1 MKNRLA
7 YFRFYRGLLWV
18 LLFAA
23 WALVL
28 PSPLKAADTASFSVA
43 QGTFEV
49 DRATLEVSLQRPDK
63 APLLLSGGAFGKG
76 GVVSESASDSW
87 TISQAGNQYRVAIK
101 VEDDRLRV
109 SIQASRPASL
119 SWPRLQTT
127 GIRAYAIPFGEGSYI
142 PANDPGWLNWLAKRY
157 TGGQL
162 VGELSMPFLTQLH
175 KDLSVTWIV
184 ETPFDTLFDVK
195 RVKNTAVPQ
204 LVHNF
209 NRLAPDDPFVV
220 SIAPGPAQPLYGAGL
235 YRKWLKSHGQFVSM
249 ADKIRALPQTALL
262 GGAPHIYVWDAGP
275 LKTTDI
281 LNWASFITAFDRA
294 RRTPGHLAASLW
306 ASFDKETRNVF
317 NMSLSSTNSR
327 ARMIS
332 PYYQL
337 VLVRA
342 INQGMRRVIALPAT
356 EPLDGGH
363 DPAGEVVWGQAATT
377 QLVEAFGPYL
387 LPAERWGGGM
397 SVDTVNALK
406 QAGITR
412 AWLGAKDWLDTF
424 WHPQAVALAKEAG
437 FLVAVYDNYADAHL
451 PGEPETW
458 AAAQMGAH
466 LANSG
471 QHDAKGALI
480 KGFNDIGVYAN
491 PRVAQDY
498 AHQRI
503 KAVAGAG
510 GLNSY
515 FLDVDAAVTAQA
527 DYTPDREISES
538 ENARVL
544 ARRLDYPREALGLVT
559 GSEGAV
565 STFSANIA
573 YSHGIA
579 TQPFDWID
587 PEMSSNQQSPYFV
600 GLFWPPET
608 PTLFFKTVPLKRQLA
623 TYVRSWKYR
632 LPLYQM
638 VLHDSL
644 VSTHHWAYPSLKFA
658 NEQQNTAL
666 LQLLY
671 MTPPMYHLNAA
682 VLERDLPFIAA
693 YNKVFSP
700 LHQRLFTQALVDFQ
714 VLSADRSL
722 QRTVFDDG
730 TRITVNF
737 NAGKTQSADAM
748 EFAPMSATVQIPG
761 EKNRTIMIAEM
772 FKSTLPAQR

>member
-1 MKNRLA
+1 MKAHLA
-7 YFRFYRGLLWV
+7 CLRCYRGFLCV

-23 WALVL
+23 WGLVM
-28 PSPLKAADTASFSVA
+28 PGPANATGRASFAVA
-43 QGTFEV
+43 QGTFDV
-49 DRATLEVSLQRPDK
+49 NRATLEVFLLRPGK
-63 APLLLSGGAFGKG
+63 APLLLSGGAFRQD
-76 GVVSESASDSW
+76 SEVTELASDSW
-87 TISQAGNQYRVAIK
+87 TISQEGNQYRVDIK

-119 SWPRLQTT
+119 RWPRLQTD
-127 GIRAYAIPFGEGSYI
+127 IRAYAIPFGEGSYI
-142 PANDPGWLNWLAKRY
+142 PANDPGWLNWLVKRY
-157 TGGQL
+157 SGGQL
-162 VGELSMPFLTQLH
+162 LGELSMPFWTQLH
-175 KDLSVTWIV
+175 EDLSVTWIV
-184 ETPFDTLFDVK
+184 ETPFDTLFSIK

-204 LVHNF
+204 LQHDF
-209 NRLAPDDPFVV
+209 NRLAPDAPFVI

-235 YRKWLKSHGQFVSM
+235 YRNWLKSNGQFVSLT
-249 ADKIRALPQTALL
+249 DKVRAVPQTALL

-275 LKTTDI
+275 LKTTDV

-306 ASFDKETRNVF
+306 ASFDPQTRSVF
-317 NMSLSSTNSR
+317 DMSLSSTRSR
-327 ARMIS
+327 LRMVS
-332 PYYQL
+332 PFNQL
-337 VLVRA
+337 QLVRA
-342 INQGMRRVIALPAT
+342 INQGMRQVVAVPAK

-363 DPAGEVVWGQAATT
+363 DPAGEVLWGQAART

-387 LPAERWGGGM
+387 LPAERWGGGL

-406 QAGITR
+406 QAGLTR
-412 AWLGAKDWLDTF
+412 AWLGAKDWLDAF
-424 WHPQAVALAKEAG
+424 WHPQAVALAKQAG
-437 FLVAVYDNYADAHL
+437 FLVAVYDNYADAHA
-451 PGEPETW
+451 PAEPETW
-458 AAAQMGAH
+458 AAAQMGAN
-466 LANSG
+466 LASAG
-471 QHDAKGALI
+471 QHDASGASS
-480 KGFNDIGVYAN
+480 KGFNGIGVFAN
-491 PRVAQDY
+491 PREAQDY
-498 AHQRI
+498 ARQRI
-503 KAVAGAG
+503 KAVAGAA

-527 DYTPDREISES
+527 DYTPGRETSES
-538 ENARVL
+538 ENARVI
-544 ARRLDYPREALGLVT
+544 ARRLDYPGESLGLVT

-565 STFSANIA
+565 STFAANIA

-579 TQPFDWID
+579 TQPFDWTD
-587 PEMSSNQQSPYFV
+587 PDMSGNQQSPFFV
-600 GLFWPPET
+600 GQYWPPET
-608 PTLFFKTVPLKRQLA
+608 PTLFFKTVPIKRQLA

-644 VSTHHWAYPSLKFA
+644 VSTHHWAYPSLKFS

-693 YNKVFSP
+693 YNEVFSP

-737 NAGKTQSADAM
+737 NPDNAQSADAM
-748 EFAPMSATVQIPG
+748 QFAPMSASVQIPG
-761 EKNRTIMIAEM
+761 EKDRIIMIAEM
-772 FKSTLPAQR
+772 FKATRLAQP